1 MSNLI
6 TAENWAVTMFSF
18 TNELLL
24 AAQSPLE
31 VLDQAASQTQSTN
44 FELDGPQFFRNYP
57 NPIVDEIAA
66 LKSWLAKTGNSI
78 VTVGGYADRALGS
91 NRLRSS
97 GEIVDLVA
105 KQLELA
111 STLGVRNL
119 RLQADALT
127 FEETALLHKKAE
139 KCSVTIVFELQGS
152 MAPDAPLSLECLRI
166 VRELKSPNV
175 KLMFDTSLFMRR
187 FPPTFA
193 SYLNSI
199 GIDDVQVSNLE
210 KLWLENDLANFR
222 GALLG
227 AIKSGDLPPQI
238 QAALPTLLSRFGH
251 SRPID
256 WIEYAPHVAYVHLK
270 FWDESNE
277 DQAVSDPVLEA
288 ARLLAEFDFEG
299 YYCAEWGGHDWLSL
313 EHGSSASM
321 VNALKQHLAAT

>member
-31 VLDQAASQTQSTN
+31 IVDQAASQTQATN

-57 NPIVDEIAA
+57 NPIAGEIDE

-78 VTVGGYADRALGS
+78 VTIGGYADRALGS
-91 NRLRSS
+91 KRLRSS

-111 STLGVRNL
+111 GTLGARNL

-139 KCSVTIVFELQGS
+139 KSSVTIVFELQGS

-187 FPPTFA
+187 FPPTFK

-199 GIDDVQVSNLE
+199 GIDEVQVSNIE
-210 KLWLENDLANFR
+210 KLWLVNDLANFR
-222 GALLG
+222 GTLLG
-227 AIKSGDLPPQI
+227 AINSGDLPPQI